1 MALSK
6 ERKEKII
13 KKFRTHDNDTGS
25 PQVQIAILT
34 EEIRDLTEHL
44 KSHKQDFSSR
54 VGLLRKVQERKKLMK
69 YLQREDEKALDA
81 LQKTL
86 KIKSTM
92 EALKPSMHEEV
103 EPAIS

>member
-13 KKFRTHDNDTGS
+13 KKYRTHDNDTGS
-25 PQVQIAILT
+25 PQVQIAILS
-34 EEIRDLTEHL
+34 EEIKDLTEHL

-69 YLQREDEKALDA
+69 YLKREDIKAFEELV
-81 LQKTL
+81 KTL
-86 KIKSTM
+86 K
-92 EALKPSMHEEV
+92 LKTVIEDIPPSLLKDEV
-103 EPAIS
+103 VA

>member
-6 ERKEKII
+6 ERKEKVI
-13 KKFRTHDNDTGS
+13 KKYRTHDSDTGS

-54 VGLLRKVQERKKLMK
+54 VGLLRKVQERKRMMK
-69 YLQREDEKALDA
+69 YLQREDEKALAD
-81 LQKTL
+81 LL
-86 KIKSTM
+86 KSLKVKYTM
-92 EALKPSMHEEV
+92 ETLPVEKEETV
-103 EPAIS
+103 M